1 MADEVA
7 RLAGGLR
14 TAVVR
19 LNHFLREPVV
29 RRGVTPT
36 RLTAMAT
43 LEKCGR
49 MRSGDL
55 AERLTITAA
64 SMSRLVEA
72 LEEGGWVEREPDP
85 EDGRAQL
92 LSLSATGR
100 EILETLRREGTGE
113 LADAI
118 RALPEAERASLTAA
132 LPVLVRLSDALVD
145 SPRRRSDATSPP
157 RSGGSAPDT

>member
-1 MADEVA
+1 MGDEVA

-19 LNHFLREPVV
+19 LNHSLRAPVA

-36 RLTAMAT
+36 RLTALAT
-43 LEKCGR
+43 LEKSGQ
-49 MRSGDL
+49 MRARDL
-55 AERLTITAA
+55 AERLSITAA

-72 LEEGGWVEREPDP
+72 LEEGGWIDREPDP

-92 LSLSATGR
+92 LSISGAGR
-100 EILETLRREGTGE
+100 ETLRKMRVEGTGD

-118 RALPEAERASLTAA
+118 RALPDAERTQLAAA
-132 LPVLVRLSDALVD
+132 LPVLVRLSDELV
-145 SPRRRSDATSPP
+145 SSSRR
-157 RSGGSAPDT
+157 

>member
-1 MADEVA
+1 VTDDVA

-14 TAVVR
+14 TTVVR
-19 LNHFLREPVV
+19 LNHFLREPVA

-43 LEKCGR
+43 LEKCGP

-55 AERLTITAA
+55 ADRLSITAA

-85 EDGRAQL
+85 EDRRAQL
-92 LSLSATGR
+92 LSLSDDGR
-100 EILETLRREGTGE
+100 ETLARMRSEGTGE
-113 LADAI
+113 LAEAI
-118 RALPEAERASLTAA
+118 RALPGSERDLLAAA
-132 LPVLVRLSDALVD
+132 LPVLVRLSDDLVA
-145 SPRRRSDATSPP
+145 SPSTSAQRRRL
-157 RSGGSAPDT
+157 

>member
-1 MADEVA
+1 MPDDVS

-19 LNHFLREPVV
+19 LNHSLRAPVA

-36 RLTAMAT
+36 RLTALAT
-43 LEKCGR
+43 LEKCGP

-55 AERLTITAA
+55 AERLAVTAA

-72 LEEGGWVEREPDP
+72 LEEGGWIERQPDP
-85 EDGRAQL
+85 EDRRAQL
-92 LSLSATGR
+92 LSLSGEGR
-100 EILETLRREGTGE
+100 DTLEAARREGTGE

-118 RALPEAERASLTAA
+118 RGLPESERDQLAAA
-132 LPVLVRLSDALVD
+132 LPVLVRLSDELVS
-145 SPRRRSDATSPP
+145 SPRR
-157 RSGGSAPDT
+157 

>member
-43 LEKCGR
+43 LEKCGP
-49 MRSGDL
+49 MRAGDL
-55 AERLTITAA
+55 ADRLSITAA

-72 LEEGGWVEREPDP
+72 LEEGGWLDRQPDP
-85 EDGRAQL
+85 GDRRAQL
-92 LSLSATGR
+92 LSLSGKGGEVLSQMR
-100 EILETLRREGTGE
+100 SEGTGE
-113 LADAI
+113 LAEAI
-118 RALPEAERASLTAA
+118 RALPQEERAHLAVA
-132 LPVLVRLSDALVD
+132 LPVLVRLSDELVA
-145 SPRRRSDATSPP
+145 SPRR
-157 RSGGSAPDT
+157 

>member
-1 MADEVA
+1 VTDDVA

-14 TAVVR
+14 TTVVR
-19 LNHFLREPVV
+19 LNHFLREPVA

-43 LEKCGR
+43 LEKCGP

-55 AERLTITAA
+55 ADRLSITAA

-85 EDGRAQL
+85 EDRRAQL
-92 LSLSATGR
+92 LSLSDDGR
-100 EILETLRREGTGE
+100 ETLARMRSEGTGE
-113 LADAI
+113 LAEAI
-118 RALPEAERASLTAA
+118 RALPASERDLLAAA
-132 LPVLVRLSDALVD
+132 LPVLVRLSDDLVA
-145 SPRRRSDATSPP
+145 SPSTSAQRRRL
-157 RSGGSAPDT
+157 